1 MNSEEKLNNIIVKVE
16 NLEKRMN
23 IIESNMNISSS
34 REESD
39 IRISENLMEPKKSR
53 SNDSLELK
61 IGQNWFAKMGI
72 VVIIV
77 GIMFLL
83 SLPYDNLPSFGPA
96 LCGYICGILLIFIS
110 RYLKK
115 SLPFIEGYAIGSGL
129 VLFFFSTLTLHF
141 FKSDPLI
148 KSNSIFILLLMVVIA
163 INILISVKRKSSYLF
178 SLSLIMGYLTAIISG
193 DSYYLFSINLLVAIL
208 SIFYCL
214 KFNWRSTI
222 ILGILLTYFTHF
234 TWFINNPFITKNL
247 KLIFIPEINIIF
259 ILAYLILFSLANLFY
274 NTNDKEDNTKVF
286 ISALNVILGFMLFT
300 AVTFNYRETTFGL
313 YQIIAFAVLMALA
326 ILYWLKLNSNYST
339 FYYAMTAYLA
349 LSLAIVNQFSAQ
361 NYFIWLCWQSLLVV
375 STAVWFKS
383 KHIILA
389 NFIIYIFLI
398 IGSIVTEGIVKSI
411 GLHYGI
417 VAMFSARILNWKK
430 DNLELKTEFMRNAY
444 LITALLVIPYSLYH
458 ILPASYVSISW
469 IAVSAIY
476 YLLSKWLN
484 AFKYRW
490 MALTTLLMSCVYVII
505 HAVTS
510 EELSSKIYSLL
521 ILGAV
526 LVFISFWYARTTK
539 SKETVKS

>member
-1 MNSEEKLNNIIVKVE
+1 MISEDRLNNLVTKID
-16 NLEKRMN
+16 NLEKRLN
-23 IIESNMNISSS
+23 IIESNLNMVQNK
-34 REESD
+34 EETELENSD
-39 IRISENLMEPKKSR
+39 NLMRQKKLKSE
-53 SNDSLELK
+53 DSLEFR

-72 VVIIV
+72 IVIVV
-77 GIMFLL
+77 GFMFLL
-83 SLPYDNLPSFGPA
+83 SLPYENIPSFVPI
-96 LCGYICGILLIFIS
+96 LCGYACGIILMFIS
-110 RYLKK
+110 KYIKR
-115 SLPFIEGYAIGSGL
+115 SLPFIEGYVIGSSL
-129 VLFFFSTLTLHF
+129 VLFYFSTLTLHF
-141 FKSDPLI
+141 FKSDPLVN
-148 KSNSIFILLLMVVIA
+148 SNFIFVLLLLIVVA
-163 INILISVKRKSSYLF
+163 IDILISVHRKSSYLF

-193 DSYYLFSINLLVAIL
+193 NPYYLFSINIFMVII
-208 SIFYCL
+208 SIFFGL
-214 KFNWRSTI
+214 KFNWRSAL

-247 KLIFIPEINIIF
+247 KLIFAPEINIIF

-274 NTNDKEDNTKVF
+274 KTEDKEDNTKVF
-286 ISALNVILGFMLFT
+286 ISALNVILGFILF
-300 AVTFNYRETTFGL
+300 AVVTFNYRETTFGL
-313 YQIIAFAVLMALA
+313 YQIIAFVVLMTLA
-326 ILYWLKLNSNYST
+326 IMYWLKLKSNYST

-398 IGSIVTEGIVKSI
+398 FGSIVTEGIVKTI

-417 VAMFSARILNWKK
+417 VAMLSARILNWKK
-430 DNLELKTEFMRNAY
+430 DNLELKTEYMRNAY
-444 LITALLVIPYSLYH
+444 LITTLLVVPYSLYH

-505 HAVTS
+505 HAITS
-510 EELSSKIYSLL
+510 EELSSKIYSFL

-539 SKETVKS
+539 NKETVKS